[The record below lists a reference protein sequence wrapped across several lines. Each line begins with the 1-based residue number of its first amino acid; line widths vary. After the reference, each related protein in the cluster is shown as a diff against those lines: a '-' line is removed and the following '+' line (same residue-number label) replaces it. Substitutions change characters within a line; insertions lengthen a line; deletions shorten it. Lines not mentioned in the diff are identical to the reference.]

1 MVSCGRKTTA
11 ALLFIATF
19 FTMVTPE
26 VTGSSAST
34 SPTVQTSDKNSTAAS
49 EQETT
54 AANEPKGLAEEEDV
68 EDNMS
73 YMDQFA
79 FKSTPAKL
87 DVLRSLLAAHP
98 DATRLDTVSGGG
110 EAAAPVYALV
120 VSEHASSRAFLV
132 PRVQLS
138 AGFPAGAG
146 MLVRFARHLLE
157 RRASDPE
164 VAALVK
170 HTELHLVFHFAGY
183 RSASFHRVCV
193 SDAGSDLVRLLNIDA
208 SVRDEASAS
217 PAYSGTRSSDRLV
230 LSGVLLTDGPTQVS
244 EELDEKQG
252 PRAPDQDVF
261 SHIASRFAEKQ
272 PALASNYCAAAGNGS
287 ASSDRSFKR
296 KVQPTLGALEKH
308 AYAHRGILQSFL
320 TVPCCSNVTKMRA
333 LWPQTRNAL
342 MDFVLQPSEG
352 VRGYVK
358 DVRGT
363 LIKHALI
370 TVRGRPV
377 GFWTSDQGEF
387 WRMLR
392 PGDYMVVASA
402 PGYLPAAARFAVVE
416 GQRWA
421 QPVVMT
427 LHFAPR
433 TFPVLQIAAPLITYR
448 SKNKTSDNRRPPPE
462 AGSKTGLPSTSTKST
477 TNSLPCLLLLL
488 LLLLMATPICSP
500 AAVCA
505 DPAFP
510 NELQLLANVD
520 SLRTGLPN
528 VKTKATEPEIDKE
541 Y

>member
-1 MVSCGRKTTA
+1 
-11 ALLFIATF
+11 
-19 FTMVTPE
+19 
-26 VTGSSAST
+26 
-34 SPTVQTSDKNSTAAS
+34 
-49 EQETT
+49 
-54 AANEPKGLAEEEDV
+54 
-68 EDNMS
+68 
-73 YMDQFA
+73 MDQFA

-287 ASSDRSFKR
+287 ANSDRSFKR
-296 KVQPTLGALEKH
+296 
-308 AYAHRGILQSFL
+308 
-320 TVPCCSNVTKMRA
+320 
-333 LWPQTRNAL
+333 
-342 MDFVLQPSEG
+342 
-352 VRGYVK
+352 K

-488 LLLLMATPICSP
+488 LLLLLATPICSP

-505 DPAFP
+505 DPAFL

>member
-1 MVSCGRKTTA
+1 MSHFRRQASKHPFESFLIMVACGRKTTA
-11 ALLFIATF
+11 ALVFIATF
-19 FTMVTPE
+19 FSMGTPE
-26 VTGSSAST
+26 VTEGSVST
-34 SPTVQTSDKNSTAAS
+34 ASPTIQTSDEKSRAAS
-49 EQETT
+49 KEETT
-54 AANEPKGLAEEEDV
+54 AANEHKGLAEEEDE

-87 DVLRSLLAAHP
+87 DVLRLLLAAHP
-98 DATRLDTVSGGG
+98 DATRLDTVTGGG
-110 EAAAPVYALV
+110 EEAAPVYALV
-120 VSEHASSRAFLV
+120 VSEHASSRGFLV

-157 RRASDPE
+157 RRTSDPQ
-164 VAALVK
+164 VAALLK
-170 HTELHLVFHFAGY
+170 HTELHLVFPFAGY
-183 RSASFHRVCV
+183 RSASFHQVCV

-208 SVRDEASAS
+208 SVRDDSSAS
-217 PAYSGTRSSDRLV
+217 LAYSGTRSSDRLV
-230 LSGVLLTDGPTQVS
+230 LSGVLLTDGPTPLS
-244 EELDEKQG
+244 EELDENQG
-252 PRAPDQDVF
+252 PKAPDQDVF

-272 PALASNYCAAAGNGS
+272 SALASNYCAAAGNGS
-287 ASSDRSFKR
+287 AGSNRWFRR
-296 KVQPTLGALEKH
+296 KVQSTLGALEKH

-320 TVPCCSNVTKMRA
+320 TVPCCSNVTKMRT

-363 LIKHALI
+363 FVKHALL

-416 GQRWA
+416 GQRWT
-421 QPVVMT
+421 QPVMMT

-433 TFPVLQIAAPLITYR
+433 TFPVLQIFGPPISYR

-462 AGSKTGLPSTSTKST
+462 AGSKTSLPSASRKST
-477 TNSLPCLLLLL
+477 THSLPCLLLLL
-488 LLLLMATPICSP
+488 VLLLAT
-500 AAVCA
+500 
-505 DPAFP
+505 
-510 NELQLLANVD
+510 L
-520 SLRTGLPN
+520 
-528 VKTKATEPEIDKE
+528 
-541 Y
+541 